1 LHNRS
6 IQTLP
11 KKDDWRDG
19 DIGNIELRVWQ
30 RQMINV

>member
-1 LHNRS
+1 
-6 IQTLP
+6 LP